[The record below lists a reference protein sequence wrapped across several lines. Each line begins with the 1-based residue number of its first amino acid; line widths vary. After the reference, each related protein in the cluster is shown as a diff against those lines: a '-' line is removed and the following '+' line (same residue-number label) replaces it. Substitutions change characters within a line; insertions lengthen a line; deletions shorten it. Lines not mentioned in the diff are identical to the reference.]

1 MKVSSPNKPVQT
13 ITNKIKRGEISFKHK
28 LQRPEGVWNK
38 PQKSLLI
45 DSLIRGYLI
54 NPTYTVIEDKKQ
66 YVIDGV
72 QRLST
77 IYSYINDE
85 FALSRGLD
93 PVEIDGE
100 MYEISGKRFSKLD
113 EKLQDEFK
121 SAQVCICEITEY
133 TDKDVREMFRRINSG
148 KALNSMQKL
157 TPDMSDELSLTMS
170 KIIAHPFIQKNLTDA
185 QLKSS
190 VDLSIALETLML
202 SEMSAEYDFGS
213 FKKSDRDKFV
223 HYYNDKVNNAKVKLI
238 LKCLDKLDEEF
249 GESVKIPQTSFSMIL
264 YSGYRTLKD
273 NKSFSKFVI
282 LLKDFL
288 DNYEYNEEYK
298 AFVQQ
303 GTSSAE
309 SVKARLDYWR
319 GKIRELSKKDIE
331 VQKAIA
337 IINENIENADNSVDD
352 SEVKEEST
360 ENDNLIIEEPS
371 LDTSETEESN
381 LSENNTET
389 L

>member
-371 LDTSETEESN
+371 LDMSETEESN

>member
-77 IYSYINDE
+77 IFSYINDG

-100 MYEISGKRFSKLD
+100 MYEISGKKFSKLD
-113 EKLQDEFK
+113 EKVQDEFK
-121 SAQVCICEITEY
+121 SAQICICEITEY

-157 TPDMSDELSLTMS
+157 TPDMSDELSIIMS
-170 KIIAHPFIQKNLTDA
+170 KIISHPFIQKTLTDA

-213 FKKSDRDKFV
+213 FRKADKDKFV
-223 HYYNDKVNNAKVKLI
+223 RYYNDKVNDGKVKLI

-249 GESVKIPQTSFSMIL
+249 DDNVKIPQTSFSVIL

-273 NKSFSKFVI
+273 NKSFSKFVA

-288 DNYEYNEEYK
+288 DNYDSNEEYK
-298 AFVQQ
+298 SSVQQ
-303 GTSSAE
+303 GTASAE

-319 GKIRELSKKDIE
+319 GKIRQLSKKDNE
-331 VQKAIA
+331 PPKTD
-337 IINENIENADNSVDD
+337 INESIDDNTKIED
-352 SEVKEEST
+352 S
-360 ENDNLIIEEPS
+360 NP
-371 LDTSETEESN
+371 ETEISDDNGAASNAEELPINTPES
-381 LSENNTET
+381 EITDNNTDM
-389 L
+389 

>member
-1 MKVSSPNKPVQT
+1 
-13 ITNKIKRGEISFKHK
+13 
-28 LQRPEGVWNK
+28 
-38 PQKSLLI
+38 
-45 DSLIRGYLI
+45 
-54 NPTYTVIEDKKQ
+54 
-66 YVIDGV
+66 
-72 QRLST
+72 
-77 IYSYINDE
+77 
-85 FALSRGLD
+85 
-93 PVEIDGE
+93 

-371 LDTSETEESN
+371 LDMSETEESN

>member
-1 MKVSSPNKPVQT
+1 
-13 ITNKIKRGEISFKHK
+13 
-28 LQRPEGVWNK
+28 
-38 PQKSLLI
+38 
-45 DSLIRGYLI
+45 
-54 NPTYTVIEDKKQ
+54 
-66 YVIDGV
+66 
-72 QRLST
+72 
-77 IYSYINDE
+77 
-85 FALSRGLD
+85 
-93 PVEIDGE
+93 
-100 MYEISGKRFSKLD
+100 
-113 EKLQDEFK
+113 
-121 SAQVCICEITEY
+121 
-133 TDKDVREMFRRINSG
+133 
-148 KALNSMQKL
+148 
-157 TPDMSDELSLTMS
+157 
-170 KIIAHPFIQKNLTDA
+170 
-185 QLKSS
+185 
-190 VDLSIALETLML
+190 ML

-371 LDTSETEESN
+371 LDMSETEESN

>member
-202 SEMSAEYDFGS
+202 SEMSADYDFGS
-213 FKKSDRDKFV
+213 FKKTDKDKFV
-223 HYYNDKVNNAKVKLI
+223 RYYNDKVNDAKVKLV
-238 LKCLDKLDEEF
+238 LKCLDKLDEYFDENI
-249 GESVKIPQTSFSMIL
+249 KIPQTSFSMII

-288 DNYEYNEEYK
+288 DNYDLNEEYK
-298 AFVQQ
+298 VFVQQ

-331 VQKAIA
+331 VQKT
-337 IINENIENADNSVDD
+337 IIDGNNDNSVED
-352 SEVKEEST
+352 SEVEDESI
-360 ENDNLIIEEPS
+360 ENDNPIIEEPS
-371 LDTSETEESN
+371 LDMQEIEESD
-381 LSENNTET
+381 LSENDAET

>member
-54 NPTYTVIEDKKQ
+54 NPTYTGIEDKKQ

-371 LDTSETEESN
+371 LDMSETEESN